1 MKTFA
6 LVVLLVFTLAA
17 AALAASPQKQ
27 AAYNIPDAE
36 SYNAHFGDMDPNNDG
51 KVSWQEFR
59 AFSQKR
65 MKTCLLLSI

>member
-6 LVVLLVFTLAA
+6 IVVLLVFTLAA

-36 SYNAHFGDMDPNNDG
+36 SYNAHFGDMDPNNDARSAG
-51 KVSWQEFR
+51 RNSGR
-59 AFSQKR
+59 FSQ
-65 MKTCLLLSI
+65 SG